1 MGFFTFLRVFMSN
14 FEAFYLR
21 RYQWYIHE
29 ASLIFFRILW
39 RAIFISSSFAL
50 VLIFTE
56 IIEKIWNMAP
66 FELFFYTF
74 YQAFFSAND
83 KAVGLDPKQYEN
95 ARKTLSL
102 IYLLF
107 ELFLVIANGLLAEIS
122 HLNSLNTRFLKAK
135 FEKKLELYFFLPK
148 IKINRISSIMIDDWR
163 LKLIQSSI
171 MIHDWNWSII
181 NRQSWLKI
189 QSLVFNH
196 QSDWFFANTG
206 INAWC
211 KVILKGTEHHF
222 RCI

>member
-102 IYLLF
+102 IYVLF
-107 ELFLVIANGLLAEIS
+107 ELFFAIANGLLAEIS
-122 HLNSLNTRFLKAK
+122 HLNSLNQYKVFEGQIWKKAWA
-135 FEKKLELYFFLPK
+135 LFFSTKNKNQSYIVNHDWWLT
-148 IKINRISSIMIDDWR
+148 IKTNSIINHDPR
-163 LKLIQSSI
+163 LKLINHQSSI
-171 MIHDWNWSII
+171 MIKNSII
-181 NRQSWLKI
+181 SLQSSIRLIFCQHWYQRLM
-189 QSLVFNH
+189 QR
-196 QSDWFFANTG
+196 
-206 INAWC
+206 
-211 KVILKGTEHHF
+211 E
-222 RCI
+222 